1 MESLPPGDWNLT
13 CPNITQWYED
23 LRQAMPTVGTNRA
36 RDYIHELAGRIDCV
50 TRLPVYEEESSIEE
64 PVEVTADP
72 PLEEEPGD
80 KLEDIL
86 NDPPVSI

>member
-1 MESLPPGDWNLT
+1 
-13 CPNITQWYED
+13 
-23 LRQAMPTVGTNRA
+23 MPTVSTNRA
-36 RDYIHELAGRIDCV
+36 WDYIHELAGHIDCV